1 MVFLASAL
9 RESASAS
16 DSVRVSAQ
24 KAVWNAVN
32 NRDKEKDETF
42 PTVVRAMSGMATT
55 CCIVID

>member
-16 DSVRVSAQ
+16 DSKISVW

-32 NRDKEKDETF
+32 NRGKEKDETF
-42 PTVVRAMSGMATT
+42 PAVVRAMSGMATT
-55 CCIVID
+55 CCA